1 MPDTLAALLLKMAD
15 QHHSGAMGQSK
26 KVAALNGPLH
36 GDHTPPVIPKGV
48 KDTSQKTS
56 QKNPKKR

>member
-26 KVAALNGPLH
+26 KVAAL
-36 GDHTPPVIPKGV
+36 
-48 KDTSQKTS
+48 
-56 QKNPKKR
+56 